1 MSQLSPQIRFIIVVV
16 AVVTAVVV
24 AAVPAKIYFTTLVFV
39 GL

>member
-24 AAVPAKIYFTTLVFV
+24 AAVPAKIYFTTLVFF